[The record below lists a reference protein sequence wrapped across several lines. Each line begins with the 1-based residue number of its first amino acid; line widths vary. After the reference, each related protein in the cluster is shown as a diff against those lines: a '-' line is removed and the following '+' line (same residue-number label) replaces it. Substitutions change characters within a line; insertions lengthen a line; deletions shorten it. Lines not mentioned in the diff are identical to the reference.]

1 MATFMTAYKTSYY
14 SSKPAVWARL
24 MAGLTVN
31 TEFVADDPELKDEI
45 SEGGGCIWFC
55 DRCRSVCSPNRP
67 CGCYEDECG
76 CELCTQKWQAER
88 GFYTPP
94 TKEELLAWADEDKA
108 FEAEERQERLEH
120 RTDEVARVRVR
131 Y

>member
-1 MATFMTAYKTSYY
+1 MPTFMTAYKTSIYASY
-14 SSKPAVWARL
+14 PAIWARL

-31 TEFVADDPELKDEI
+31 SESEFVKNDPELASEI

-67 CGCYEDECG
+67 CGCYDDECG
-76 CELCTQKWQAER
+76 CELCTAKWQAER
-88 GFYTPP
+88 GFYAPP
-94 TKEELLAWADEDKA
+94 TKEELKAWADED
-108 FEAEERQERLEH
+108 EAYEREEDLEREADRKSH
-120 RTDEVARVRVR
+120 VRVK